1 MSKLESPADL
11 GPMIL
16 NVKGV
21 RKNFE
26 DKEVLK
32 GIDLEVYRGQIVALI
47 GSSGSGKSTL
57 LRSVNLLE
65 EISDGQIL
73 LNDVD
78 ISDPR
83 VDQDEVRRQ
92 IGLVFQAFNLFA
104 HLSILENITLA
115 LRHVQ
120 GMQAAEAKTH
130 ALGLLERIGLAEKA
144 DDYPDKLSGGQQQ
157 RTAII
162 RAVALNPTLL
172 LLDEVTSALDPEL
185 VGEVLE
191 LIRDLKA
198 SGTSILMATH
208 ELSFARDVADWVVF
222 LDGGVIIEEGPAKDF
237 FENPK
242 MPRTKEFLQ
251 RLRSR
256 AGENQPQRQ
265 A

>member
-1 MSKLESPADL
+1 
-11 GPMIL
+11 MIL
-16 NVKGV
+16 NVKGL
-21 RKNFE
+21 KKDFE
-26 DKEVLK
+26 DKSVLK

-57 LRSVNLLE
+57 LRCINLIE

-73 LNDVD
+73 LNDED

-83 VDQDEVRRQ
+83 VNQDQVRRQ
-92 IGLVFQAFNLFA
+92 IGLVFQAYNLFA

-115 LRHVQ
+115 LKHVQ
-120 GMQAAEAKTH
+120 GMDSDAAKKK
-130 ALGLLERIGLAEKA
+130 ALALLERIGLADKA
-144 DDYPDKLSGGQQQ
+144 QEYPDKLSGGQQQ
-157 RTAII
+157 RTAIM
-162 RAVALNPTLL
+162 RAVALEPKLL

-198 SGTSILMATH
+198 GGTSILMATH

-222 LDGGVIIEEGPAKDF
+222 LDGGVIVEEGPAAEF
-237 FENPK
+237 FGNPK
-242 MPRTKEFLQ
+242 QPRTREFLQ
-251 RLRSR
+251 RLRRRS
-256 AGENQPQRQ
+256 GE

>member
-1 MSKLESPADL
+1 MSQSVDEL
-11 GPMIL
+11 GPLIL

-21 RKNFE
+21 WKSFE
-26 DKEVLK
+26 DKDVLK

-78 ISDPR
+78 IADPR
-83 VDQDEVRRQ
+83 INQDEVRRQ
-92 IGLVFQAFNLFA
+92 IGLVFQAYNLFA

-120 GMQAAEAKTH
+120 GLDAEEAKTK
-130 ALGLLERIGLAEKA
+130 ALSLLDRIGLLEKA
-144 DDYPDKLSGGQQQ
+144 NEYPDKLSGGQQQ
-157 RTAII
+157 RTAIM

-185 VGEVLE
+185 VSEVLE

-242 MPRTKEFLQ
+242 MPRTIEFLQ
-251 RLRSR
+251 RLRRR
-256 AGENQPQRQ
+256 AGEQ
-265 A
+265 

>member
-1 MSKLESPADL
+1 
-11 GPMIL
+11 
-16 NVKGV
+16 VKGV
-21 RKNFE
+21 WKSFE
-26 DKEVLK
+26 DKDVLK

-83 VDQDEVRRQ
+83 INQDEVRRQ
-92 IGLVFQAFNLFA
+92 IGLVFQAYNLFA

-120 GMQAAEAKTH
+120 GLDAEEAKTK
-130 ALGLLERIGLAEKA
+130 ALALLDRIGLLEKA
-144 DDYPDKLSGGQQQ
+144 NEYPDKLSGGQQQ
-157 RTAII
+157 RTAIM

-222 LDGGVIIEEGPAKDF
+222 LDGGVIIEEGPAQEF
-237 FENPK
+237 FGNPQ
-242 MPRTKEFLQ
+242 MPRTIEFLQ
-251 RLRSR
+251 RLRRR
-256 AGENQPQRQ
+256 AGER
-265 A
+265 

>member
-1 MSKLESPADL
+1 MSKPLNEL
-11 GPMIL
+11 GPLIL

-21 RKNFE
+21 WKSFE
-26 DKEVLK
+26 DKDVLK

-83 VDQDEVRRQ
+83 INQDEVRRQ
-92 IGLVFQAFNLFA
+92 IGLVFQAYNLFA

-120 GMQAAEAKTH
+120 GLDAEEAKSK
-130 ALGLLERIGLAEKA
+130 ALGLLDRIGLLEKA
-144 DDYPDKLSGGQQQ
+144 NEYPDKLSGGQQQ
-157 RTAII
+157 RTAIM

-185 VGEVLE
+185 VSEVLE

-242 MPRTKEFLQ
+242 MPRTIEFLQ
-251 RLRSR
+251 RLRRR
-256 AGENQPQRQ
+256 AGEQ
-265 A
+265 